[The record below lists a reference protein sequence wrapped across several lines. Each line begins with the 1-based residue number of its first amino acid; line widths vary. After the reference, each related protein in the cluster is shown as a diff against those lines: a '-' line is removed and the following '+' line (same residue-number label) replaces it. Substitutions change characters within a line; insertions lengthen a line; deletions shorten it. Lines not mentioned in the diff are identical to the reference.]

1 MNYLRDRCEQ
11 LANFLREGILRGE
24 YAVPLPSTRA
34 WCQQLGVGRPTLLR
48 ALQVLASEG
57 LITMTKR
64 GAVLVPVE
72 KRPPTVSH
80 AATRVVRV
88 LTHGGDVGGFEM
100 EIIRLSEQ
108 LQLHGIRLVIESC
121 NLPRLKTIA
130 SQGIHPWELCFLLSI
145 PVSYQ
150 KHFSERKDS
159 TLVLGFANPD
169 SPLNYLSPDLDGS
182 IRHATHSLL
191 RQGVK
196 HIVLIEMLAKKAGV
210 TRCVDTF
217 QKTCNEWRAHPITSE
232 VHLAWN
238 DSTSMQNSIKKIV
251 SKIKPPCGIVIHAPI
266 SLGIL
271 VSNLLQK
278 GFEIPGQVRIMALE
292 YREEEV
298 RFSVPVTHYKTS
310 MDRYAKEVMHAA
322 LHYFE
327 TGKLP
332 VIKKVLPMTSGT
344 FP

>member
-11 LANFLREGILRGE
+11 LASFLREGILQGK

-64 GAVLVPVE
+64 GAVLVPV
-72 KRPPTVSH
+72 KKKLAAVSH
-80 AATRVVRV
+80 SAVRVVRV

-108 LQLHGIRLVIESC
+108 FQQHGIRLVIESC
-121 NLPRLKTIA
+121 NLARLKTIA
-130 SQGIHPWELCFLLSI
+130 SQAVHPWELCFLLSI

-150 KHFSERKDS
+150 KCFFERRDS
-159 TLVLGFANPD
+159 TLVLGFANPE
-169 SPLNYLSPDLDGS
+169 SPLSYLSPDLDGS

-191 RQGVK
+191 RQGAR
-196 HIVLIEMLAKKAGV
+196 HLVLIEMLAKIAGV
-210 TRCVDTF
+210 ARCVDTF
-217 QKTCNEWRAHPITSE
+217 QRTCREWRAHPISSE
-232 VHLAWN
+232 VHLAWY
-238 DSTSMQNSIKKIV
+238 DSMSMQSSIKKIV
-251 SKIKPPCGIVIHAPI
+251 NKIKTPCGIVIHAPI

-271 VSNLLQK
+271 ISNLLQK
-278 GFEIPGQVRIMALE
+278 GFEIPAEVRIMALE

-310 MDRYAKEVMHAA
+310 MDRYTKEVMHAA

-332 VIKKVLPMTSGT
+332 VIKKVLPMTSDT